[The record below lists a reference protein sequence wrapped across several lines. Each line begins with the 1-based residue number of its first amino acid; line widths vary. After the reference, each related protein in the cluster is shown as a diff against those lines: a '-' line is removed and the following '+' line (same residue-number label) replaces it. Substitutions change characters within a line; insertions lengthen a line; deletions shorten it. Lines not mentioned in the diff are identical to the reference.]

1 MIVATFW
8 SIVDTFGTLK
18 AFLGL
23 LWIIFGSMAIAIQ
36 LNHVFLY
43 GSRKTDGHKSHHN
56 TGYFSQN
63 ALKSLP

>member
-1 MIVATFW
+1 MILATFW

-36 LNHVFLY
+36 LNHVFY
-43 GSRKTDGHKSHHN
+43 TVVERQTDTKVIIIPDI
-56 TGYFSQN
+56 F
-63 ALKSLP
+63 LKMH